1 MNFVFVSPNFPRGYS
16 NFAIR
21 LKEEGVNVLGLGQDR
36 YDELN
41 SDLKVALTEYYRVD
55 SMDNYDEMLRAL
67 GYFTHKYGK
76 IHRLE
81 SHNEH
86 WLMQDARLRTDF
98 NIPGLKIDEMDPM
111 KYKSEMKEVF
121 RSCGIAVARGGVVTN
136 ADEALELTAE
146 YGYPVV
152 VKPDMGVGAQD
163 TMLLISDDQVVDF
176 FAARENRRYI
186 LEEFIEGDIVSY
198 DGLTDQDG
206 NVVFASTFNFSSG
219 IMDVVN
225 SDLDVFYYTLKDI
238 PADLAEAGEAAVHAF
253 GLRERFFHMEFFR
266 TKLGDLVAL
275 EVNIRPPGGYSVDMW
290 NFANDIDMYHQYAKV
305 VAHNA
310 ADQSALGKYFCAYAG
325 RKYTS
330 NYANNIDE
338 VIYRYSAGTLF
349 HGEMPKIL
357 SKAMGDYAFIFRVE
371 DFDELKERV
380 HFILEKKYGQA

>member
-1 MNFVFVSPNFPRGYS
+1 MNYVFVSPNFPRGYS
-16 NFAIR
+16 NFAVR

-41 SDLKVALTEYYRVD
+41 GDLKVALTEYYRVD
-55 SMDNYDEMLRAL
+55 NMDNYDEMLRAI

-76 IHRLE
+76 IDRLE

-98 NIPGLKIDEMDPM
+98 NITGLKNGVMDNM
-111 KYKSEMKEVF
+111 KYKSKMKEVF
-121 RSCGIAVARGGVVTN
+121 RSCEIAVARGAVVTN
-136 ADEALELTAE
+136 AEEALLLTAE

-163 TMLLISDDQVVDF
+163 TMLLINDDTVADF
-176 FAARENRRYI
+176 FETRQGRRYI
-186 LEEFIEGDIVSY
+186 LEEFIEGEIVSY

-206 NVVFASTFNFSSG
+206 NVVFESSFNFSSG

-225 SDLDVFYYTLKDI
+225 SDLDVFYYTVKKV
-238 PADLAEAGEAAVHAF
+238 PEDLALAGERAIKAF

-290 NFANDIDMYHQYAKV
+290 NFANDIDMYRQYAQV
-305 VAHNA
+305 VARNTTDAHE
-310 ADQSALGKYFCAYAG
+310 LGKYYCCYAG

-330 NYANNIDE
+330 QYANSVDE
-338 VIYRYSAGTLF
+338 VIYRYSSGTLF
-349 HGEMPKIL
+349 HGEMPRIL

-371 DFDELKERV
+371 EFEELKERV
-380 HFILEKKYGQA
+380 HFILEKKQ